1 MLLNWWSKSKT
12 SKKEEWIFKKK
23 NETTWWFW
31 DRMYDEYNNRDKS
44 ETSKNEDEYITINED
59 NNSEK
64 KNSNKLIKDNP
75 VIIDSESIIW
85 KKTKFEDEK
94 NEEEV
99 EDENEIDSD
108 KNKKEIIKRIKG
120 YLDDKVKNYLEHS
133 IVWFIAPLVIA
144 LVISPLLY
152 TITDKEYLI
161 HILIIVLVWSLIL
174 WWIIFL
180 YTYFDNKKSKIILQ
194 NIKEWKMIFTKA
206 TITSFSTSLESYDEK
221 DDKSRAERTSY
232 TINLSDWE
240 NKYRINNIPYK
251 WCDDIV
257 YDENNEVFDNLK
269 WLFYWRSKPVAFTYR
284 GKRYKI
290 WWKVLIMVTPWHPEW
305 YFY

>member
-1 MLLNWWSKSKT
+1 
-12 SKKEEWIFKKK
+12 
-23 NETTWWFW
+23 
-31 DRMYDEYNNRDKS
+31 MYNEYNNRDKS
-44 ETSKNEDEYITINED
+44 ETPKNEDEYITIKED
-59 NNSEK
+59 NLEK
-64 KNSNKLIKDNP
+64 KNSNKLVKDNP
-75 VIIDSESIIW
+75 IIIDSESIIW
-85 KKTKFEDEK
+85 KKTKLEDEK

-152 TITDKEYLI
+152 TIADKEYLI
-161 HILIIVLVWSLIL
+161 HILIIVLVWSLVL

-206 TITSFSTSLESYDEK
+206 TITSFSTSLESYGEK

-290 WWKVLIMVTPWHPEW
+290 WWKVLVMVTPWHPEW